1 MAQVKAVP
9 DGFHTITPHLT
20 VSNADKAM
28 EFYTKGL
35 GGEILHVSRMPDG
48 KVMHASVKVG
58 DSILMLNDAC
68 PEFGS
73 HAAEKPVG
81 FTLHVYV
88 DDVDKVF
95 ANALAAGATQ
105 TMPLMD
111 QFWGDRYG
119 QVIDPMGFR
128 WSLATHIKDMSPEE
142 TEAAGKKAMA
152 EMMEQMSQRKTA

>member
-1 MAQVKAVP
+1 MVFTQSL
-9 DGFHTITPHLT
+9 HLT

-28 EFYTKGL
+28 EFYTKAL
-35 GGEILHVSRMPDG
+35 GGEVLHISRMADG
-48 KVMHASVKVG
+48 KVMHASVRVG

-68 PEFGS
+68 PEFG
-73 HAAEKPVG
+73 ANAPEKPVG
-81 FTLHVYV
+81 FALHVYV
-88 DDVDKVF
+88 DNVDKVF

-119 QVIDPMGFR
+119 QVVDPFGFR

-142 TEAAGKKAMA
+142 TEAAGKKAMD
-152 EMMEQMSQRKTA
+152 EMMAQMGRKKTA